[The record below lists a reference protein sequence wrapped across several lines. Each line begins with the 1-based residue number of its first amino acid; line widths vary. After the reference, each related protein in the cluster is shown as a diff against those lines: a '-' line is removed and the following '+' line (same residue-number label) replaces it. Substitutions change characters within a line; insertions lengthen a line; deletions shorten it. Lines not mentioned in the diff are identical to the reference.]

1 MLTKAL
7 ENQLR
12 KNAALPDDQKANLK
26 PVVKFFTPDANATWL
41 FTELDK
47 DNVFFGLCDLG
58 MGPGCTELGYVDM
71 AELYSIRGRMGL
83 KVEREYHWQP
93 DRTLA
98 EYAERARHSGRA
110 ES

>member
-1 MLTKAL
+1 M
-7 ENQLR
+7 
-12 KNAALPDDQKANLK
+12 
-26 PVVKFFTPDANATWL
+26 ATAKGRRIASPWKRD
-41 FTELDK
+41 ERVAG
-47 DNVFFGLCDLG
+47 DNDHIDLDLG
-58 MGPGCTELGYVDM
+58 DVDM